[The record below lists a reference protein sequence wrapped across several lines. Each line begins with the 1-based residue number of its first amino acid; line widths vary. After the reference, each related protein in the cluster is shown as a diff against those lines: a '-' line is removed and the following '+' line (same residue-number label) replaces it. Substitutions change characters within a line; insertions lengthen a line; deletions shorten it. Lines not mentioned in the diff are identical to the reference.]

1 MVVIVAFV
9 LAVVFFVVGIAVLG
23 FVAHLLWWLIAGL
36 IIGALARLVL
46 PGTQPIGIVAT
57 ALFGIA
63 GSLIGAILA
72 HALDWH
78 STIVQLLL
86 SIGVSALLVAAIAGS
101 TGGRALA
108 RQGD

>member
-1 MVVIVAFV
+1 MAVLIAFL

-23 FVAHLLWWLIAGL
+23 FVAKLLWWLIAGL
-36 IIGALARLVL
+36 IIGALARLIL

-72 HALDWH
+72 HLLDWD
-78 STIVQLLL
+78 STIVQLVL
-86 SIGVSALLVAAIAGS
+86 SIVVAALLVAAVAGS
-101 TGGRALA
+101 TGSRALA
-108 RQGD
+108 HRD

>member
-1 MVVIVAFV
+1 MVVIIAFL

-23 FVAHLLWWLIAGL
+23 FVAHLLWWLVAGVV
-36 IIGALARLVL
+36 IGALARLVL
-46 PGTQPIGIVAT
+46 PGTQPIGILAT

-63 GSLIGAILA
+63 GSFIGAILA

-86 SIGVSALLVAAIAGS
+86 SIAVAALLVAAVAGS
-101 TGGRALA
+101 AGGRALA
-108 RQGD
+108 RRD

>member
-1 MVVIVAFV
+1 MVVIVAFL

-36 IIGALARLVL
+36 VIGALARLVL

-63 GSLIGAILA
+63 GSFIGAILA
-72 HALDWH
+72 HALDWD

-86 SIGVSALLVAAIAGS
+86 SIAVAALLVAAIAGS
-101 TGGRALA
+101 AGSRALA
-108 RQGD
+108 RRD